1 VRVSEP
7 GLFVV
12 CKNCGSEVSP
22 YVTECPYCG
31 QRVRKRA
38 PRLDRGET
46 AEEPRRRRRRTR
58 RMPSLGRIRRDE
70 IPGIAPDTRPYATI
84 ALIAAALAAN
94 IAIATQQVSYL
105 DLGAVVFRPQGD
117 WWRLLTTPFLHD
129 KAGYELI
136 TLGTVAIFGTH
147 LERRFGWPVP
157 IALFLACGAIGAFA
171 AVELDS
177 TQVAMGANGAALGL
191 LCAWLVDDRLTVR
204 RGEDRGNDLIGV
216 IVIAALLLLVPI
228 MADDASAM
236 AALAGAIA
244 GAALGV
250 PLSLFVRRG

>member
-1 VRVSEP
+1 VSEP

-38 PRLDRGET
+38 PRLDRGEP
-46 AEEPRRRRRRTR
+46 EEPRQRKTR

-70 IPGIAPDTRPYATI
+70 IPGIAPDTRPYATM
-84 ALIAAALAAN
+84 ALIAVCIAAN
-94 IAIATQQVSYL
+94 VAIATGHVDYL
-105 DLGAVVFRPQGD
+105 DLGQLLPLHHQA
-117 WWRLLTTPFLHD
+117 WRYFADPFLHAN
-129 KAGYELI
+129 AGYELI

-157 IALFLACGAIGAFA
+157 IILFLACGAIGAYVA
-171 AVELDS
+171 IQLDDLHL
-177 TQVAMGANGAALGL
+177 AMGANGAALGL
-191 LCAWLVDDRLTVR
+191 LCAWLVDDRLAAR

-216 IVIAALLLLVPI
+216 IVIGAVVLLVPV
-228 MADDASAM
+228 MTDQASAI
-236 AALAGAIA
+236 AGVVGGLAGA
-244 GAALGV
+244 LMGV
-250 PLSLFVRRG
+250 VLSAIRR

>member
-1 VRVSEP
+1 MSEP

-46 AEEPRRRRRRTR
+46 PEQPRKRGTKTR

-84 ALIAAALAAN
+84 VLIALCVAVN
-94 IAIATQQVSYL
+94 VAIATDQVSYL
-105 DLGAVVFRPQGD
+105 DLGAILPGHEEV
-117 WWRLLTTPFLHD
+117 WRYFATPFLHAN
-129 KAGYELI
+129 AGYELV

-147 LERRFGWPVP
+147 LERRFGPAAPV
-157 IALFLACGAIGAFA
+157 ILFLACGAAGAYA
-171 AVELDS
+171 ALQLSDS
-177 TQVAMGANGAALGL
+177 HLPFGANGAALGL
-191 LCAWLVDDRLTVR
+191 LCAWLVDDRLAAG
-204 RGEDRGNDLIGV
+204 RGEDRGNDLLGV
-216 IVIAALLLLVPI
+216 IVIGVVLLLLPLMTVQ
-228 MADDASAM
+228 ASAV
-236 AALAGAIA
+236 AGVVGGLV

-250 PLSLFVRRG
+250 PLSALVRR

>member
-1 VRVSEP
+1 VSEP

-38 PRLDRGET
+38 PRLDRGE
-46 AEEPRRRRRRTR
+46 APEPPGKKRTKAR

-84 ALIAAALAAN
+84 ALIALCIGAN
-94 IAIATQQVSYL
+94 IAVATDQVNYF
-105 DLGAVVFRPQGD
+105 DLGELLPLHHQV
-117 WWRLLTTPFLHD
+117 WRMFASPFLHAN
-129 KAGYELI
+129 AGYELVA
-136 TLGTVAIFGTH
+136 LGAVAIFGTH

-157 IALFLACGAIGAFA
+157 IILFLACGAFGAY
-171 AVELDS
+171 VSITLDDL
-177 TQVAMGANGAALGL
+177 QLALGANGAAMGL
-191 LCAWLVDDRLTVR
+191 LCAWLVDDRLAAR
-204 RGEDRGNDLIGV
+204 RGEDRGNDLLGV
-216 IVIAALLLLVPI
+216 IVIGAVVLLLPV
-228 MADDASAM
+228 MTDQASAV
-236 AALAGAIA
+236 AGVAGGLA

-250 PLSLFVRRG
+250 PLSLLVRR